1 MMDNWNGGGWGW
13 GAWVAMAFMM
23 FAFWGLIVAVV
34 IVAFRALGHRPESSP
49 AAGTSTE
56 DDALRVL
63 DTRFARGEIDAEEYT
78 SRRDLLRK
86 R

>member
-13 GAWVAMAFMM
+13 GAWFAMAFMM
-23 FAFWGLIVAVV
+23 LVFWGAIAGVV
-34 IVAFRALGHRPESSP
+34 IVAIRSWGHHPQGSS
-49 AAGTSTE
+49 ATGTSSD
-56 DDALRVL
+56 DDAVRIL
-63 DTRFARGEIDAEEYT
+63 DERFARGDIDAEEYT

>member
-1 MMDNWNGGGWGW
+1 
-13 GAWVAMAFMM
+13 
-23 FAFWGLIVAVV
+23 L
-34 IVAFRALGHRPESSP
+34 P
-49 AAGTSTE
+49 AAGTSSE

-78 SRRDLLRK
+78 SRRDLLRQ

>member
-23 FAFWGLIVAVV
+23 LVFWGAIAAVV
-34 IVAFRALGHRPESSP
+34 IVAIRSWGHRPEGSP
-49 AAGTSTE
+49 GGGTSSE
-56 DDALRVL
+56 DDALRIL
-63 DTRFARGEIDAEEYT
+63 DARFARGDIDSEEYT

>member
-13 GAWVAMAFMM
+13 GAWFAMGFMM
-23 FAFWGLIVAVV
+23 LAFWGLIVAVLL
-34 IVAFRALGHRPESSP
+34 VAIRSWGRRPEGPS
-49 AAGTSTE
+49 AAGTSSE

-63 DTRFARGEIDAEEYT
+63 DARFARGEIDAEEYT

>member
-23 FAFWGLIVAVV
+23 LVFWGAFAAVV
-34 IVAFRALGHRPESSP
+34 IVAIRSWGHHAQGSS
-49 AAGTSTE
+49 AGGASSE

-63 DTRFARGEIDAEEYT
+63 DTRFARGDIDAEEYT

>member
-13 GAWVAMAFMM
+13 GAWFAMGFMM
-23 FAFWGLIVAVV
+23 LVFWGAIVAIV
-34 IVAFRALGHRPESSP
+34 IVAIRSWGHRPESPS
-49 AAGTSTE
+49 AAGTGSE

-78 SRRDLLRK
+78 SRRDLLRN